1 MAHYRAGA
9 AEDKSSGR
17 EASLDLAT
25 IDAIVVVIY
34 AIGIFGLAQWV
45 SREKGGHSKN
55 SSDYFLASKNLPWWA
70 IGASLIA
77 ANISAEQI
85 VGMSGAGYRLGL
97 AIASYEWMAAL
108 TLLIVGKYFLP
119 IFLKNEIYTMPQF
132 LEQRYGPSIRTLM
145 AIFWLAL
152 YVFVNL
158 TSIVWLGSIAV
169 NKVAGVDQDVALYA
183 LGGFALLYQIYGGLK
198 AVALTDIVQVTLLVL
213 GGLIISGLTLNE
225 VGGGQ
230 GVWAGFTT
238 LLDQAPEKFNMILE
252 PGDIGYQ
259 ELPGIAVL
267 VGGMWI
273 ANLSYWGFNQY
284 IIQRALAARSL
295 GEAQKGVV
303 FAAFLKLL
311 MPAVVVLPGLAAV
324 ILAPGLDPADE
335 AYPTMMR
342 YLPPGLLGLVF
353 AALMAAVVAST
364 ASKINSIATIFTLD
378 LYAKYRGVATRA
390 EDEERVAGDPDAVTH
405 VPSPPADDESL
416 RAANEKHLVLV
427 GRIAAAAATVI
438 ALLTARPLLGGSDQA
453 FQFIQEFSGFFTPGI
468 TVIFLLGLFWKRASE
483 AGAIA
488 AAIASVVLSYAFKEF
503 MPDFPFM
510 NRMGL
515 VFLIS
520 LALAVVLSLV
530 MPSAAGRDRI
540 STTDINYRTSAG
552 FNVAS
557 FGVVA
562 ILIALYATWW

>member
-1 MAHYRAGA
+1 MN
-9 AEDKSSGR
+9 
-17 EASLDLAT
+17 LAT
-25 IDAIVVVIY
+25 IDVTVVVVYFI
-34 AIGIFGLAQWV
+34 AIFGLAQYV
-45 SREKGGHSKN
+45 SREKAGHAKN
-55 SSDYFLASKNLPWWA
+55 TSDYFLASKSLPWWA

-85 VGMSGAGYRLGL
+85 VGMSGSGYAIGL

-108 TLLIVGKYFLP
+108 TLLIVGKFFLP

-132 LEQRYGPSIRTLM
+132 LEQRYGPTIRTIM

-158 TSIVWLGSIAV
+158 TSIIWLGSIAV
-169 NKVAGVDQDVALYA
+169 NQVAGIDQTVALCA
-183 LGGFALLYQIYGGLK
+183 LGGFALLYQLRGGLK

-213 GGLIISGLTLNE
+213 GGLMVSGLTLAKIGGAAGI
-225 VGGGQ
+225 VGGF
-230 GVWAGFTT
+230 VELTRRVPDHF
-238 LLDQAPEKFNMILE
+238 DMILSTSS
-252 PGDIGYQ
+252 PHFK

-284 IIQRALAARSL
+284 IIQRALAARNL

-303 FAAFLKLL
+303 FAAYLKLL
-311 MPAVVVLPGLAAV
+311 MPVIIVLPGIAAV
-324 ILAPGLDPADE
+324 ILAPHLAKPDQ

-342 YLPPGLLGLVF
+342 FLPPGILGLVF
-353 AALMAAVVAST
+353 AALIAAIIAST

-378 LYAKYRGVATRA
+378 LYAKLRGIRTGEGADAASETRM
-390 EDEERVAGDPDAVTH
+390 
-405 VPSPPADDESL
+405 
-416 RAANEKHLVLV
+416 VLV
-427 GRIAAAAATVI
+427 GRIAAAVAILI
-438 ALLTARPLLGGSDQA
+438 AILLARPLIGQSDQA

-468 TVIFLLGLFWKRASE
+468 TVIFLLGLFWKRANE

-488 AAIASVVLSYAFKEF
+488 AAVSSVVLSYVFREAL
-503 MPDFPFM
+503 PNLPFM

-515 VFLIS
+515 VFLVS
-520 LALAVVLSLV
+520 LALAVGLSLTV
-530 MPSAAGRDRI
+530 KARADSNRITMEGVQFRTTTSFNGAA
-540 STTDINYRTSAG
+540 
-552 FNVAS
+552 V
-557 FGVVA
+557 GVIL